1 MSKSSDVIVIGGGIN
16 GVSTAFQLAK
26 RGASVTL
33 LEKNFIGGG
42 PSGLSSAIVRQHYS
56 NPVTARMAF
65 ESLHTWQNFSERVGG
80 EPVFTKTGFLLGV
93 QPEDVSGLKAN
104 IAMQRSVGIDTT
116 FVSPQELQDLEPW
129 SDVTG
134 LGGAA
139 FEPESGYCDPVR
151 ALTGYVKATENLGA
165 KVRAGVRV
173 SDLVVRN
180 EKIVG
185 VETDHG
191 SLSAGKVVLATGPW
205 SNFLLG
211 KFDLELPMIIARVNV
226 VLYRRP
232 QDFSHHHIWG
242 DFISQ
247 VYWRPETGGLTL
259 VGSIS
264 PDEETGDKVD
274 DPDNFNQIVDLETI
288 SNFGDRVAK
297 RYPAMERSHL
307 ASSYA
312 SLYDIT
318 PDWHHVID
326 AIPGIEGLYLC
337 AGSSGH
343 GFKLAPSVGAM
354 MAQLVLD
361 GKGPEDDI
369 NLFSWD
375 RFASDKLV
383 KSQYQYSI
391 LG

>member
-56 NPVTARMAF
+56 NPVTARMAL
-65 ESLHTWQNFSERVGG
+65 ESLHTWQNFPEEVWG

-93 QPEDVSGLKAN
+93 RPEDVPGLKAN

-116 FVSPQELQDLEPW
+116 FVSPQELHDLDPN
-129 SDVTG
+129 SDISS

-139 FEPESGYCDPVR
+139 YEPESGYCDPVS
-151 ALTGYVKATENLGA
+151 ALTGYVKAAESLGT
-165 KVRAGVRV
+165 KVRPGVKV
-173 SDLVVRN
+173 TNLLVENDKV
-180 EKIVG
+180 VG
-185 VETDHG
+185 VETDQG
-191 SLSAGKVVLATGPW
+191 SLSAGKVVLVTGPW

-211 KFDLELPMIIARVNV
+211 KFGLEMPIVIARVKV

-232 QDFSHHHIWG
+232 QDFNRHPIWG

-264 PDEETGDKVD
+264 PEEEIGDTVA
-274 DPDNFNQIVDLETI
+274 DPDKFNQKVELATI
-288 SNFGDRVAK
+288 ADFAERVAQ

-318 PDWHHVID
+318 PDWHQIID
-326 AIPGIEGLYLC
+326 AVPGIRGLYLC

-354 MAQLVLD
+354 VAQLVLE
-361 GKGPEDDI
+361 GKRPEDDI
-369 NLFSWD
+369 HLFAWD
-375 RFASDKLV
+375 RFASDNLV
-383 KSQYQYSI
+383 RSQYQYSI

>member
-1 MSKSSDVIVIGGGIN
+1 MKKSSDVIVIGGGIN
-16 GVSTAFQLAK
+16 GVSIAYHLAK

-56 NPVTARMAF
+56 NPVTVRMAL
-65 ESLHTWQNFSERVGG
+65 ESLRTWQNFSDVVGG
-80 EPVFTKTGFLLGV
+80 EAVFTQTGFLIGV
-93 QPEDVSGLKAN
+93 RPKDVTGLQAN
-104 IAMQRSVGIDTT
+104 IAMQRSLGIDTI
-116 FVSPQELQDLEPW
+116 FVTPQELQDLEPQ
-129 SDVTG
+129 SDISG

-139 FEPESGYCDPVR
+139 YEPESGYCDPVG
-151 ALTGYVKATENLGA
+151 AVTGFAKAAESLGT
-165 KVRAGVRV
+165 KVRSGIKVT
-173 SDLVVRN
+173 DLKV
-180 EKIVG
+180 EKKRIVG

-191 SLSAGKVVLATGPW
+191 HLSAGAVVVAAGPW
-205 SNFLLG
+205 SKFLLHKIG
-211 KFDLELPMIIARVNV
+211 EELPIVTARVKV
-226 VLYRRP
+226 ALYKRP
-232 QDFSHHHIWG
+232 QDFDRHRIWA
-242 DFISQ
+242 DLISQ

-264 PDEETGDKVD
+264 PEEETHDTVA
-274 DPDNFNQIVDLETI
+274 DPDNFNEKVSLETI
-288 SNFGDRVAK
+288 SSFAERVAH

-318 PDWHHVID
+318 PDWHHILD
-326 AIPGIEGLYLC
+326 AIPTVEGLYLC

-343 GFKLAPSVGAM
+343 GFKLAPSVGGM
-354 MAQLVLD
+354 MARFVLD

-383 KSQYQYSI
+383 RSQYQYSI
-391 LG
+391 LA